1 MAFKNEDYID
11 VYMDGNFPLYFNGAL
26 KGEGEYRL
34 EPKSNDGEIYLQPI
48 SYATLMQLNRT
59 KFIKKQIVRISEDIE
74 EEVLKF
80 LRIDYDKEKYS
91 YSTEQIDNMILNSN
105 DEVIREIVS
114 IKDKDIVKRFLSEL
128 IGLQSTNKYD
138 ISQKLENYIRA
149 RLEELEEGKLET
161 EFEVTETLNVKN
173 VETAVVPEEVE
184 ETKDINEK
192 SEVSEAKKKVAPKK
206 KTTSK

>member
-1 MAFKNEDYID
+1 
-11 VYMDGNFPLYFNGAL
+11 
-26 KGEGEYRL
+26 
-34 EPKSNDGEIYLQPI
+34 
-48 SYATLMQLNRT
+48 
-59 KFIKKQIVRISEDIE
+59 
-74 EEVLKF
+74 
-80 LRIDYDKEKYS
+80 
-91 YSTEQIDNMILNSN
+91 MILNSN